1 MTLILYFMTM
11 PSYEKTMLRNSIR
24 TLIAGECRHVER
36 RPLLGVAAFK
46 VGHALHQLT
55 AHSQRLLALL
65 HH

>member
-1 MTLILYFMTM
+1 M
-11 PSYEKTMLRNSIR
+11 KKMLRNVIR

-36 RPLLGVAAFK
+36 RPLLGIAAFK
-46 VGHALHQLT
+46 VGHALHQLP